1 MRKLKRKLI
10 KLIIKGLAL
19 TLIITGL
26 FTYRAFKNAE
36 SKTIQQNI
44 NNPINQE
51 QVYKMIDKQ
60 ELINKLNLEN
70 SLNCLSGNVDV
81 EAKYSNEDIPNSDV
95 NFKWVKTKLA
105 EMNSKD
111 ITVNSTYKFTFTY
124 GLKDLPIKVIN
135 NTVYIRISPNRLSL
149 MQCELQS
156 TNSIKDRVGLLEG
169 KFNPSELSS
178 INKRTRDL
186 AYNRILSDNSLR
198 DKALVSV
205 QNNIKDLIT
214 PLLDEH
220 TNIHFDVSTYDVVQQ
235 NEVEIVTR

>member
-1 MRKLKRKLI
+1 MKRKLI
-10 KLIIKGLAL
+10 KLLIKGLAL

-60 ELINKLNLEN
+60 EIVNKLNLES

-81 EAKYSNEDIPNSDV
+81 EAKYSNEDIPDNDV
-95 NFKWVKTKLA
+95 AFKWIKTKMA

-124 GLKDLPIKVIN
+124 GLKDLPIQVTN
-135 NTVYIRISPNRLSL
+135 NTVNIRISPNRLSL
-149 MQCELQS
+149 MQCELQT
-156 TNSIKDRVGLLEG
+156 TNSVKDRVGLLES
-169 KFNPSELSS
+169 KFNPSELAS

-198 DKALVSV
+198 AKALQSV
-205 QNNIKDLIT
+205 QDNIKDLIS

-235 NEVEIVTR
+235 NEVEIVNR

>member
-1 MRKLKRKLI
+1 LKRKLI

-19 TLIITGL
+19 TLIITSL

-44 NNPINQE
+44 NNPVNQE

-60 ELINKLNLEN
+60 ELINKLNLES

-81 EAKYSNEDIPNSDV
+81 EATYTNEDIPNSDV
-95 NFKWVKTKLA
+95 NFRWVKTKLA

-111 ITVNSTYKFTFTY
+111 ITVNSTNKFTFAY
-124 GLKDLPIKVIN
+124 GLKDLPIQVIN
-135 NTVYIRISPNRLSL
+135 NNTVHIRISPNRLSL
-149 MQCELQS
+149 MQCELQT

-169 KFNPSELSS
+169 KFKPNELTS

-198 DKALVSV
+198 DKALKSV
-205 QNNIKDLIT
+205 QDNIKDLIS
-214 PLLDEH
+214 PLLDKNV
-220 TNIHFDVSTYDVVQQ
+220 NIHFDISTYDVVQQ
-235 NEVEIVTR
+235 SEAEIVNR